1 MRLLLA
7 IILLQGVFASPT
19 ATPLVSHL
27 SSSTSMQVPLFSA
40 ENAQLID
47 DQYMVVLKKGLDPQ
61 DIEEHHNVL
70 AEMIQ
75 SDRQSQLL
83 HVYEMQGLDGYAGK
97 FSADTIESIRK
108 LPQVDFVEQ
117 DQVVYALDTQKN
129 APWGLARISHREA
142 LTFRT
147 YNRYP
152 HDPNGGK
159 NVTVYVID
167 TGINVNHVDFGG
179 RAVWGATIPS
189 NDQDIDGN
197 GHGTHCAGTIAGSRY
212 GVAKQA
218 RVVAVKVLR
227 SNGSGT
233 MSDVVRG
240 VEWALS
246 DHKQRSKA
254 KTAKS
259 AANMSLGGGF
269 SRALNMAVDAAVE
282 GGVHFA
288 VAAGNDDADAC
299 DYSPA
304 SSELAI
310 TVGASTLEDE
320 RAYFSNKGKCVD
332 VFGPGKDITSTW
344 IGSNTATNTI
354 SGTSMAS
361 PHVAGLLAYM
371 LSAWKGDAAPST
383 KELKDKLLSAATKDK
398 LNKVPTDTPNLLI
411 WNDPPADNLTPQQDA
426 GLVEAAMLM
435 EMMQQMFGDQFE
447 IVVE

>member
-1 MRLLLA
+1 MSMQAPLLA
-7 IILLQGVFASPT
+7 S
-19 ATPLVSHL
+19 
-27 SSSTSMQVPLFSA
+27 
-40 ENAQLID
+40 ENAELIPN
-47 DQYMVVLKKGLDPQ
+47 QYVVVLKKDLSPNDV
-61 DIEEHHNVL
+61 EAHHNLL
-70 AEMIQ
+70 AAMIQ
-75 SDRQSQLL
+75 GEPNTNAMI
-83 HVYEMQGLDGYAGK
+83 HVYETSGLMGYAGT
-97 FSADTIESIRK
+97 FSPSVLDQIRK
-108 LPQVDFVEQ
+108 QPQVEFVEQ
-117 DQVVYALDTQKN
+117 DQVMYALDTQKN
-129 APWGLARISHREA
+129 APWGLARISHRDA

-167 TGINVNHVDFGG
+167 TGVNVNHVDFGG

-189 NDQDIDGN
+189 NDQDVDGN
-197 GHGTHCAGTIAGSRY
+197 GHGTHCAGSVAGTRY

-227 SNGSGT
+227 SNGSGS

-240 VEWALS
+240 VEWALQ
-246 DHKQRSKA
+246 DHQQRSKGKA
-254 KTAKS
+254 AKS

-269 SRALNMAVDAAVE
+269 SRALNQVVDAAVD
-282 GGVHFA
+282 GGIHFA

-304 SSELAI
+304 SSANAV

-332 VFGPGKDITSTW
+332 IFGPGKDITSTW

-361 PHVAGLLAYM
+361 PHVAGLLAYT
-371 LSAWKGDAAPST
+371 LSLWKGDAPTPA
-383 KELKDKLLSAATKDK
+383 ELKKKIIAAATSDKLD
-398 LNKVPTDTPNLLI
+398 KVPKDTPNKLI
-411 WNDPPADNLTPQQDA
+411 WNDPPTELTGEEVA
-426 GLVEAAMLM
+426 EELAMAEAMLM
-435 EMMQQMFGDQFE
+435 MEALQDMFAQE
-447 IVVE
+447 

>member
-1 MRLLLA
+1 MRLLL
-7 IILLQGVFASPT
+7 LLLVIPSVFTSPT
-19 ATPLVSHL
+19 AKPLVSHL
-27 SSSTSMQVPLFSA
+27 TSATLQAPLLSA
-40 ENAQLID
+40 ENAELIPN
-47 DQYMVVLKKGLDPQ
+47 QYMVVLKKGLDPQ
-61 DIEEHHNVL
+61 EVEDHHNVL
-70 AEMIQ
+70 AEMIKSSPQ
-75 SDRQSQLL
+75 SSLI
-83 HVYEMQGLDGYAGK
+83 HVYEMASLNGYAGT
-97 FSADTIESIRK
+97 FSQDTIDAIRRM
-108 LPQVDFVEQ
+108 PHVDFVEQ

-129 APWGLARISHREA
+129 APWGLARISHRDS

-159 NVTVYVID
+159 GVTVYVVD
-167 TGINVNHVDFGG
+167 TGVNVNHVDFGG
-179 RAVWGATIPS
+179 RATWGATIPS
-189 NDQDIDGN
+189 NDQDVDGN

-218 RVVAVKVLR
+218 KVVAVKVLR

-240 VEWALS
+240 VEWTLT
-246 DHKQRSKA
+246 DHKQRTKSSKA
-254 KTAKS
+254 KS
-259 AANMSLGGGF
+259 VANMSLGGGY

-282 GGVHFA
+282 GGVNFA

-304 SSELAI
+304 SSELAV

-371 LSAWKGDAAPST
+371 LSLWPNGSVPEP

-398 LNKVPTDTPNLLI
+398 LNKVPKDTPNLLI
-411 WNDPPADNLTPQQDA
+411 WNDPPSEMAEMTVSEELA
-426 GLVEAAMLM
+426 WVETAMLM
-435 EMMQQMFGDQFE
+435 EMVQEMMASQE
-447 IVVE
+447 

>member
-1 MRLLLA
+1 MRWLLL
-7 IILLQGVFASPT
+7 LLVIPSVFTSPT
-19 ATPLVSHL
+19 AQPLVSHL
-27 SSSTSMQVPLFSA
+27 TSATLQAPLLSA
-40 ENAQLID
+40 ENVELIP
-47 DQYMVVLKKGLDPQ
+47 DQYMIVLKKGLDPQ
-61 DIEEHHNVL
+61 EIEDHHNLL
-70 AEMIQ
+70 AEMIKSSPQ
-75 SDRQSQLL
+75 SGLI
-83 HVYEMQGLDGYAGK
+83 HVYEMADLNGYAGT
-97 FSADTIESIRK
+97 FPQDTIDAIRQ
-108 LPQVDFVEQ
+108 LPHVDFVEQ

-129 APWGLARISHREA
+129 APWGLARIAHRDA

-147 YNRYP
+147 YNRYS

-159 NVTVYVID
+159 NVTVYVVD
-167 TGINVNHVDFGG
+167 TGVNVNHVDFGG

-218 RVVAVKVLR
+218 TVVAVKVLR

-246 DHKQRSKA
+246 DHKRRSKA
-254 KTAKS
+254 SQAKS
-259 AANMSLGGGF
+259 VANMSLGGGF

-282 GGVHFA
+282 GGVGFA
-288 VAAGNDDADAC
+288 VAAGNEDADAC

-304 SSELAI
+304 SSELAV

-371 LSAWKGDAAPST
+371 LSLWPGKSVPSA
-383 KELKDKLLSAATKDK
+383 KELKDKLLSAATKNK
-398 LNKVPTDTPNLLI
+398 LDKVPSDTPNLLI
-411 WNDPPADNLTPQQDA
+411 WNDPPSELTLSEQLA
-426 GLVEAAMLM
+426 WTETAMLM
-435 EMMQQMFGDQFE
+435 EMVQEMFASQD
-447 IVVE
+447 

>member
-1 MRLLLA
+1 MQAPLLA
-7 IILLQGVFASPT
+7 
-19 ATPLVSHL
+19 
-27 SSSTSMQVPLFSA
+27 A
-40 ENAQLID
+40 ENAELID
-47 DQYMVVLKKGLDPQ
+47 SQYVVVLKKGLAPE

-70 AEMIQ
+70 AQMIQ
-75 SDRQSQLL
+75 GEPGANAMI
-83 HVYEMQGLDGYAGK
+83 HVYETSGLNGYAGT
-97 FSADTIESIRK
+97 FSASVLESIRK
-108 LPQVDFVEQ
+108 LPQVEYVEQ

-147 YNRYP
+147 YNRYA

-159 NVTVYVID
+159 NVTVYIID
-167 TGINVNHVDFGG
+167 TGVNVNHVDFGG

-197 GHGTHCAGTIAGSRY
+197 GHGTHCAGTVAGSRY

-240 VEWALS
+240 VEWALQ
-246 DHKQRSKA
+246 DHQQRSKGNKA
-254 KTAKS
+254 ANS
-259 AANMSLGGGF
+259 VANMSLGGGF
-269 SRALNMAVDAAVE
+269 SRALNQVVDAAVD

-304 SSELAI
+304 SSDKAI

-344 IGSNTATNTI
+344 VGSNTATNTI

-361 PHVAGLLAYM
+361 PHVAGLLAYT
-371 LSAWKGDAAPST
+371 LSLWKGPAPST
-383 KELKDKLLSAATKDK
+383 KELKQKLIDSATPNK
-398 LNKVPTDTPNLLI
+398 LDKVPKDTPNKLI
-411 WNDPPADNLTPQQDA
+411 WNDPPSELTSA
-426 GLVEAAMLM
+426 ETMEELAMVEAAAMM
-435 EMMQQMFGDQFE
+435 EMVMREMLATE
-447 IVVE
+447 Y